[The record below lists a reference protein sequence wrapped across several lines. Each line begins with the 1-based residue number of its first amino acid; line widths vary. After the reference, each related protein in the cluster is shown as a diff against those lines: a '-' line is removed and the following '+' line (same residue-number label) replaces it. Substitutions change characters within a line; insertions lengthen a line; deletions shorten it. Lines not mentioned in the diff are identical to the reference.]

1 MLRVKSQN
9 SAVAPSENDSK
20 NQGFGGAKPNQR
32 CELCKL
38 HDADKKL
45 GKGINASMKRAGPK
59 TGNLA
64 EVVGAEKV

>member
-20 NQGFGGAKPNQR
+20 NQGFGGAKPNQC

-38 HDADKKL
+38 HDAEKKL
-45 GKGINASMKRAGPK
+45 GKGINASTKRAGPRK
-59 TGNLA
+59 GNLA
-64 EVVGAEKV
+64 EFVGAEKI

>member
-20 NQGFGGAKPNQR
+20 NQGFGGAKPNQC

-38 HDADKKL
+38 HDA
-45 GKGINASMKRAGPK
+45 
-59 TGNLA
+59 
-64 EVVGAEKV
+64 EKSWVRE